1 MPMEINDILFTP
13 HSDAGISD
21 NAVQTQHKNFI
32 ENGEFSKASALLENA
47 SFSKGFRAS
56 FLNSLQN
63 KIRKLQLYLLNEFV
77 ASSDEFYSDTEPTEE
92 EMNGKTIWVQPWN

>member
-1 MPMEINDILFTP
+1 MLMEIKDMLFTP
-13 HSDAGISD
+13 HSDAGTSD
-21 NAVQTQHKNFI
+21 NAVRTQHKNFI
-32 ENGEFSKASALLENA
+32 ENGEFSNASALLENA

-77 ASSDEFYSDTEPTEE
+77 ASPDEFYSDTEPTEE

>member
-1 MPMEINDILFTP
+1 MLMEIKDILFTP

-21 NAVQTQHKNFI
+21 NAVLAQHENFI
-32 ENGEFSKASALLENA
+32 ENGKFSNASALLENA

-56 FLNSLQN
+56 FFNSLQN

-77 ASSDEFYSDTEPTEE
+77 ASPDEFYSATEE